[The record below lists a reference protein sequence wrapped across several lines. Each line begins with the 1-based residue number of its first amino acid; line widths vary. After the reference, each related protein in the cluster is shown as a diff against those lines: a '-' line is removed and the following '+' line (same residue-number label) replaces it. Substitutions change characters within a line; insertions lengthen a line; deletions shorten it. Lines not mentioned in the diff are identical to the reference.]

1 MNPVKVTTEK
11 GIMTATLADVEN
23 RNALGMA
30 LLAGLNDALSA
41 AEADDTIRAL
51 VITNEGSTFCAGAN
65 LKERSGASKAAP
77 PPKNAIGFE
86 EMLHKIQHAS
96 IPVIG
101 RIAGHV
107 VGGGNGLAAA
117 LDISIAQ
124 EDVKFG
130 FTEVRLGVIPAII
143 SVVCLPKMRPGEA
156 MEAFLRGNRFPA
168 SQAAAFGL
176 INRAVPAEE
185 LDAAIQE
192 VLDDLRKGG
201 PTALGLAKRL
211 VYDVPAMEIQEAFKY
226 TSKLSGK
233 LFSGE
238 EAKEGMAAFL
248 GKRKASWAE
257 EDQ

>member
-1 MNPVKVTTEK
+1 MNPVKVTTEN

-30 LLAGLNDALSA
+30 LLTGLSDAVDT
-41 AEADDTIRAL
+41 AEADESIRAL

-65 LKERSGASKAAP
+65 LKERSGVAQTDGTA
-77 PPKNAIGFE
+77 KNAIGFE
-86 EMLHKIQHAS
+86 EMLEKIQHAS

-107 VGGGNGLAAA
+107 VGGGNGLAAS
-117 LDISIAQ
+117 LDIAIAQ

-143 SVVCLPKMRPGEA
+143 SVVCLPKMRRGEA

-168 SQAAAFGL
+168 SKAAEYGL
-176 INRAVPAEE
+176 ISRAVPADQ
-185 LDAAIQE
+185 LDDAVNE
-192 VLDDLRKGG
+192 VLADLRKGG
-201 PTALGLAKRL
+201 PKALGQAKRL
-211 VYDVPAMEIQEAFKY
+211 VYDVPTMETQEAFKY
-226 TSKLSGK
+226 TARLSGQ

-248 GKRKASWAE
+248 GKRKAAWIE